1 MMKNFFLFVF
11 FFIISKNISS
21 QESYNKNIYGF
32 ATSNTFSYFDTNS
45 DDFKKKITKISPRVL
60 RFPGG
65 AVGNFYHFNGSAYG
79 LKINEIDSLILGKF
93 PKRAR
98 GLISYSKRKKHS
110 KNYIY
115 DFIELAKY
123 SNSSAVLVTNI
134 LTETKED
141 ILKMI
146 RLIDSHN
153 IPIVGI
159 ELGSEMSN
167 KSYFDKGYTIDIYIK
182 KAKEISDLIKT
193 NFPEIQTAV
202 VAAPLVKNQKHRHS
216 IWNKKLSNLDFYDAI
231 IIHSYAKVVKGKG
244 QYGQMVV
251 EKNEGNKEESF
262 SIYNDRIQSFFE
274 RDYPKE
280 IAKYNSIFQ
289 NKPIWITEWNLQYS
303 KKTGNTFLQGL
314 FVANFFLEL
323 ISNDAYKNIEMTT
336 FHNLAGRD
344 FGGSIFQKKDNQTIV
359 HSTYIPIQMVSRF
372 FNEDKLKVIKKVID
386 KGIHRYEFFEK
397 NTLMYECYVNWSKE
411 KKVIN
416 LSNRN
421 RTKISEYGSLNLY
434 DLNNED
440 NKIYF
445 REKLCQEEK
454 DIVISPYSLTLIE

>member
-1 MMKNFFLFVF
+1 M
-11 FFIISKNISS
+11 
-21 QESYNKNIYGF
+21 
-32 ATSNTFSYFDTNS
+32 
-45 DDFKKKITKISPRVL
+45 
-60 RFPGG
+60 
-65 AVGNFYHFNGSAYG
+65 
-79 LKINEIDSLILGKF
+79 
-93 PKRAR
+93 
-98 GLISYSKRKKHS
+98 
-110 KNYIY
+110 
-115 DFIELAKY
+115 
-123 SNSSAVLVTNI
+123 
-134 LTETKED
+134 
-141 ILKMI
+141 
-146 RLIDSHN
+146 
-153 IPIVGI
+153 
-159 ELGSEMSN
+159 
-167 KSYFDKGYTIDIYIK
+167 
-182 KAKEISDLIKT
+182 
-193 NFPEIQTAV
+193 
-202 VAAPLVKNQKHRHS
+202 
-216 IWNKKLSNLDFYDAI
+216 
-231 IIHSYAKVVKGKG
+231 VKGKG

-323 ISNDAYKNIEMTT
+323 ISNDVYKNIEMTT

-344 FGGSIFQKKDNQTIV
+344 FGGSIFQKKNNQTII

-411 KKVIN
+411 KRVIDSPN
-416 LSNRN
+416 SN
-421 RTKISEYGSLNLY
+421 RTKISEYASLNLY